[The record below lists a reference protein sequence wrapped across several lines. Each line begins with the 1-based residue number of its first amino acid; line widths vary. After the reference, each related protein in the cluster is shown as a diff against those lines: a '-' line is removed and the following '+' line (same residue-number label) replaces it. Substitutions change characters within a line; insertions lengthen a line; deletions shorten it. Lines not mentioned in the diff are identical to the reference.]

1 MLSEKKQNS
10 WAIQVLLEFVAALVT
25 DQATVDQFGGE
36 NGVVAVGSDSDKKTK
51 SLVKSHVQF
60 LDFVY
65 CSLDNYLSHLNGETL
80 EEKVVVSFKH
90 PGWQC
95 NFWYMSYK
103 PLT

>member
-1 MLSEKKQNS
+1 MLSAKKQNS
-10 WAIQVLLEFVAALVT
+10 WDIQVLLEIVAALVT
-25 DQATVDQFGGE
+25 DQATVDRFGGE

-65 CSLDNYLSHLNGETL
+65 CSLDNYLSHLNGETS

-90 PGWQC
+90 LGW
-95 NFWYMSYK
+95 
-103 PLT
+103 

>member
-1 MLSEKKQNS
+1 MLSANKQNS
-10 WAIQVLLEFVAALVT
+10 WDIQVLLEFVAALVT
-25 DQATVDQFGGE
+25 DQATVDRFGGE

-65 CSLDNYLSHLNGETL
+65 CSLDNYLTHLNGETS
-80 EEKVVVSFKH
+80 EEKIVVSFKH
-90 PGWQC
+90 PGWLC
-95 NFWYMSYK
+95 NIWYMYYK